1 IRLRATIMNDIE
13 HLQSGLGFGNGFAV
27 VDATKSTILDV
38 LTRTE
43 RFQVNV
49 RRHIDDNYT
58 DFMPNHTTPGVFL
71 DQIGSLKREVDDLLE
86 KGASEGLD
94 ALDEANAK
102 MAASRRQLREVLLG
116 LEVSDQ
122 ILKVDEVFHSME
134 DAKSCNDYMLLQDLL
149 GRLRGLIYGDEPAAA
164 TAPAATTLSPE
175 VRRIFQ
181 ELECYETMKVKYLVQ
196 AHLLQQNLQERFD
209 RLVQLQCKSFPT
221 SRCVTLQVS
230 RDEAQ
235 LQDIVQALFQ
245 KRYSPNRLC
254 DFLLENCIEPLILR
268 PVMVA
273 YSEAADG
280 LGHDQLSLS
289 YSTKEPSPTQLRP
302 NYKDVLAHFRL
313 LFQTLGGINIS
324 VSSEQHVFGIIGEH
338 VKDRMLKLL
347 VDECLKPAVP
357 ETMEEYQSSTLCEDV
372 TNFEQ
377 FLADVNLIDPAH
389 DRALALF
396 VEKYTTYYRNRL
408 LRRVLETARDIV
420 QRDLQD
426 MMLVAPNNGPNEVA
440 ANPMLFPRCMISKS
454 AQDYVKLM
462 ERILR
467 QNVNVEPESSNPLCE
482 INASLL
488 QTYIDQV
495 PLVHRKL
502 LESIPQQSALFHNN
516 CMFLTHW
523 VAQQANRDF
532 KSLPALTKSLQATG
546 QRYLRVQIDYQ
557 ISILKEIMDGFEFQS
572 QHTLGTGPLKM
583 VRQCLRQLDLLKNV
597 WANVLAETVYN
608 ATFCELINA
617 LAAELIQRVFTLR
630 DISATMATE
639 LSDLID
645 VVLER
650 GPTLF
655 LEPHEVL
662 QVRLWMKL
670 QQLKTIMNA
679 SLKEITELWCNGAG
693 PLTANYKSEEV
704 RHLIRAL
711 FQDTSRRVQAMAKI
725 S

>member
-1 IRLRATIMNDIE
+1 QERIMAGINE
-13 HLQSGLGFGNGFAV
+13 LQQVLGLGNGFNSM
-27 VDATKSTILDV
+27 DATKSTILDV

-43 RFQVNV
+43 RLQVNI

-58 DFMPNHTTPGVFL
+58 EFMPNHTTPGIFL
-71 DQIGSLKREVDDLLE
+71 DQIGSLKREIGDLLG
-86 KGASEGLD
+86 KGASEGLE
-94 ALDEANAK
+94 ALEEANAK
-102 MAASRRQLREVLLG
+102 MAASRRELREVLLG
-116 LEVSDQ
+116 LEVSDH

-149 GRLRGLIYGDEPAAA
+149 SRLRGLIYGDELAAAAAA
-164 TAPAATTLSPE
+164 TSSPE

-181 ELECYETMKVKYLVQ
+181 ELECTETMKVKYLVQ

-209 RLVQLQCKSFPT
+209 RLVHLQCKSFPT

-230 RDEAQ
+230 RDESQ

-245 KRYSPNRLC
+245 KRYSPSRLC

-268 PVMVA
+268 PVMVE
-273 YSEAADG
+273 YSEATESTEG
-280 LGHDQLSLS
+280 PGHDQLSLS
-289 YSTKEPSPTQLRP
+289 YSTKEPSATQLRP
-302 NYKDVLAHFRL
+302 NYKDVLSHFRL
-313 LFQTLGGINIS
+313 LFQTLGGINVS
-324 VSSEQHVFGIIGEH
+324 VSSDQHVFGIIGEH

-357 ETMEEYQSSTLCEDV
+357 ETVEEYQSSTLCEDV
-372 TNFEQ
+372 TNFEH
-377 FLADVNLIDPAH
+377 FLADVNVINPSQDG
-389 DRALALF
+389 ALAVF
-396 VEKYTTYYRNRL
+396 VEQYPTHYRNRL
-408 LRRVLETARDIV
+408 FRRVLETAREII

-426 MMLVAPNNGPNEVA
+426 MMLVAPNNGPTEVA
-440 ANPMLFPRCMISKS
+440 ANPLLFPRCTISKS
-454 AQDYVKLM
+454 AHDYVKLM

-467 QNVNVEPESSNPLCE
+467 QHSSAESEVANPLSD

-488 QTYIDQV
+488 QIYIDQV

-516 CMFLTHW
+516 CMFLTYW
-523 VAQQANRDF
+523 VAQQASRDF

-546 QRYLRVQIDYQ
+546 ERYLRVQIDYQ
-557 ISILKEIMDGFEFQS
+557 ISILREIMEGFEFEN

-617 LAAELIQRVFTLR
+617 LAEELIRRVFTLR

-655 LEPHEVL
+655 HEPHQVL

-693 PLTANYKSEEV
+693 PLTANYKSDEI

-711 FQDTSRRVQAMAKI
+711 FQDTNRRAQAMAKI

>member
-1 IRLRATIMNDIE
+1 RQTTMNDIKV
-13 HLQSGLGFGNGFAV
+13 LQNGLGLGHTNGFET

-43 RFQVNV
+43 RYQVNV
-49 RRHIDDNYT
+49 RRHIDDNYVE
-58 DFMPNHTTPGVFL
+58 FMPNHTTPGVFL
-71 DQIGSLKREVDDLLE
+71 EQIVSLKREIGDLLE
-86 KGASEGLD
+86 KGASEGLE

-149 GRLRGLIYGDEPAAA
+149 GRLRGLIYGDEAGE
-164 TAPAATTLSPE
+164 TSTSPE

-181 ELECYETMKVKYLVQ
+181 ELECYETMKVKFLVQ

-209 RLVQLQCKSFPT
+209 RLVQLQSKSFPT

-230 RDEAQ
+230 KDETQ

-268 PVMVA
+268 PVMVQF
-273 YSEAADG
+273 SEGTEAPEGPGYDE
-280 LGHDQLSLS
+280 LSLS
-289 YSTKEPSPTQLRP
+289 YSTKESGATTQLRP
-302 NYKDVLAHFRL
+302 NYKDVLKHFHL
-313 LFQTLGGINIS
+313 LFQTLGGINVS

-338 VKDRMLKLL
+338 IKDRMLKLL
-347 VDECLKPAVP
+347 VEECLKPAVP

-377 FLADVNLIDPAH
+377 FLADFNFINPSQ
-389 DRALALF
+389 DRDLSLF
-396 VEKYTTYYRNRL
+396 VENYQTFYRNRL
-408 LRRVLETARDIV
+408 FRRVLETAREII

-426 MMLVAPNNGPNEVA
+426 MILVAPNNGPSEVT
-440 ANPMLFPRCMISKS
+440 ANPLLFPRCMISKS

-467 QNVNVEPESSNPLCE
+467 QNVDSSSDNPMSE
-482 INASLL
+482 INGSLL

-516 CMFLTHW
+516 CLFLSHW
-523 VAQQANRDF
+523 LAQQANRDF
-532 KSLPALTKSLQATG
+532 KSLPALSKSLQATG

-557 ISILKEIMDGFEFQS
+557 ISIIKEIMQGFEFQS

-608 ATFCELINA
+608 VTFCELINA
-617 LAAELIQRVFTLR
+617 LAGELIQRVFTLR
-630 DISATMATE
+630 DISATMASE
-639 LSDLID
+639 LSDLIE
-645 VVLER
+645 VILER
-650 GPTLF
+650 GPSLF
-655 LEPHEVL
+655 AQPEDVL

-679 SLKEITELWCNGAG
+679 SLKEITELWCNGVG
-693 PLTANYKSEEV
+693 PLTANYKSDEI

-711 FQDTSRRVQAMAKI
+711 FQDTNRRVQAMAKI

>member
-1 IRLRATIMNDIE
+1 MNDIKQ
-13 HLQSGLGFGNGFAV
+13 LQNSLGYGNGFAV

-58 DFMPNHTTPGVFL
+58 EFMPNHTTPGVFL
-71 DQIGSLKREVDDLLE
+71 DQIGSLKREVDDLLD
-86 KGASEGLD
+86 KGASEGLE

-102 MAASRRQLREVLLG
+102 MAASRRQLREILLG
-116 LEVSDQ
+116 LEVSDH

-149 GRLRGLIYGDEPAAA
+149 NRLRGLIYGDEPDAAK
-164 TAPAATTLSPE
+164 APAATTLAPE

-181 ELECYETMKVKYLVQ
+181 ELECYGTMKVKYLVQ

-235 LQDIVQALFQ
+235 LQDIVQAVFQ

-268 PVMVA
+268 PVMVE
-273 YSEAADG
+273 YTEATEG
-280 LGHDQLSLS
+280 QGHDQLSLS
-289 YSTKEPSPTQLRP
+289 YSTKEPSATQLRP

-324 VSSEQHVFGIIGEH
+324 VSSDQHVFGIIGEH

-347 VDECLKPAVP
+347 VDECLKAAVP

-377 FLADVNLIDPAH
+377 FLADVYLIYPAQ

-396 VEKYTTYYRNRL
+396 VEKYPTYYRNRL

-426 MMLVAPNNGPNEVA
+426 MMLVAPNNGPTEVA
-440 ANPMLFPRCMISKS
+440 ANPLLFPRCMISKS

-467 QNVNVEPESSNPLCE
+467 QNVNVESESGNPLCD

-597 WANVLAETVYN
+597 WANVLPETVYN

-655 LEPHEVL
+655 PEPHEVL
-662 QVRLWMKL
+662 QVSLWMKL

-693 PLTANYKSEEV
+693 PLTANYKSDEV